1 MTINSIFT
9 LIFLIVCVFL
19 TFSAFAQRTEDVIY
33 LKNGSI
39 IRGTITEII
48 LNANVKI
55 RTRDGNLLVFPMDE
69 VDKIAKEPFL
79 ELERPKP
86 YAEPQVSS
94 RRASRSYMFSPLQA
108 EKGAYSGL
116 LVGAHSSLGMDFPMI
131 GIMGMYDSRMDSE
144 WLSLGSRQDLTYSVG
159 FMGILE
165 ASPDSLWDTQG
176 FDVQGHIV
184 MGSGLVCLGSESSSL
199 SYRLGAGISIA
210 STTVESFYDES
221 YIVPTALASITFFP
235 EQVDP
240 YIYVETFGV
249 TIYARWQGTGAMIG
263 LAIGL
268 MQRGVDWW

>member
-86 YAEPQVSS
+86 YAQPQAQPQVSS
-94 RRASRSYMFSPLQA
+94 RTHTFNPVEPNIA
-108 EKGAYSGL
+108 AYTAP
-116 LVGAHSSLGMDFPMI
+116 LVGAHSSLGLDFPMI
-131 GIMGMYDSRMDSE
+131 GIMGMYDGKTDSE
-144 WLSLGSRQDLTYSVG
+144 WLSLGSRQDMTYSVG
-159 FMGILE
+159 AMGILE
-165 ASPDSLWDTQG
+165 VSPDFLWDTQG
-176 FDVQGHIV
+176 FDVQGHILV
-184 MGSGLVCLGSESSSL
+184 GSGLVCLGSESSNV
-199 SYRLGAGISIA
+199 SYRLGAGVSLVSA
-210 STTVESFYDES
+210 TVEGFYDKS
-221 YIVPTALASITFFP
+221 NILPTAVASITFFP
-235 EQVDP
+235 PKQDLHR
-240 YIYVETFGV
+240 YVETSGV
-249 TIYARWQGTGAMIG
+249 TFYARWQGEGAMIG
-263 LAIGL
+263 IAFGL
-268 MQRGVDWW
+268 IQRGANW